1 MEKNEFL
8 KTKPKNDIFG
18 CGNYIDMAKVKLK
31 WETVVF

>member
-18 CGNYIDMAKVKLK
+18 CGNYIDMAKKLK